1 MATKMATTPRAAV
14 ETTATATPHLVMG
27 RIAAPF
33 GVRGWVRATPW
44 SEDPHA
50 LLAHRTWALRR
61 ADGDGW
67 VSVEVTD
74 AKAQGRG
81 LVAKLRGVE
90 TRDEASA
97 LRGHEIGVPREAAAA
112 PKEGEVYWSDLVGLD
127 VVNREGVALGRIT
140 DVVAY
145 GAHPVLHVTADATTR
160 LVPYVPAYVDRVD
173 VVARRVVVDW
183 QPEY

>member
-1 MATKMATTPRAAV
+1 MATDPRAAV
-14 ETTATATPHLVMG
+14 ETTVTATPAPSHLVMG

-44 SEDPHA
+44 SEDPLA
-50 LLAHRTWALRR
+50 LLAHPTWALRR

-74 AKAQGRG
+74 AKAQGQG

-90 TRDEASA
+90 TRDDASA
-97 LRGHEIGVPREAAAA
+97 LRGREIGVPRAAAAA

-127 VVNREGVALGRIT
+127 VVNRDGVTLGRIT

-145 GAHPVLHVTADATTR
+145 GAHPVLHVTDGWATR
-160 LVPYVPAYVDRVD
+160 LVPYVPAYVDEVD
-173 VVARRVVVDW
+173 LEERRVVVDW